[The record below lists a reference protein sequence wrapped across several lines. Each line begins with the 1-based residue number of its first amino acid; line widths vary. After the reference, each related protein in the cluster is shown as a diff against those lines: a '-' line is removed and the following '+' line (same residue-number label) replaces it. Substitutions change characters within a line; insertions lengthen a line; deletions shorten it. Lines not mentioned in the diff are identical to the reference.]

1 MTWLI
6 TSAVTNA
13 LVVIPLALIAYLV
26 ARYSKRPALAHLVW
40 AAVLVKLLTPPIVTI
55 PLPWQI
61 DPQAVLAK
69 LNEPSP
75 VPRDSASGAESTTR
89 NRVSG
94 HAAAPK
100 PEIAPKQVQ
109 AKRGAVVRKPSMSAR
124 KRALATDEA
133 KPKESP
139 ITTPMIVLYSL
150 GGIWVMGGVFMATRT
165 MYLAWRFQRSLK
177 KSRSDEFLNIRMG
190 RIAQAAGF
198 SNWPEV
204 VLLNGVF
211 SPMLWGMG
219 RRAKLVFPTELA
231 ARLDLAASDTLLLH
245 ELAHYSR
252 GDHWIRLLELA
263 AKMLFWWH
271 PVVWIVLKGIEAS
284 EEECADAWV
293 IERQHSPRR
302 TYAEALLAT
311 IDFLNEQSVALPPVA
326 TGLGEIS
333 LLRRRLTQIMRNEAT
348 IGLSPMGRLAV
359 IVLAL
364 LIAPTGPALFASSPR
379 PVRRPKLPTPLIDPT
394 LTSINIGS
402 EVGSAEIAEP
412 DPVETPKATII
423 APRTAQSLT
432 NRSAT
437 PWVPPSLWATAF
449 SPDGRYML
457 EARSHHDATRITLS
471 NLSDGFKVD
480 LSSDGIQCVSF
491 AGDGRFASGHQ
502 DGNVRVWDSATG
514 GIALNLKGSD
524 AVITSVA
531 FSRDGSLV
539 AAGNADGELLVWDAT
554 PSDDRTRYSRYEL
567 EPQNAAIACV
577 RWSEAGDRL
586 AISLAAW
593 NDASQPELLV
603 WNPAA
608 NEIMRRFSLDRPA
621 GAITWLGD
629 DSVLAANW
637 DGMASVWRLS
647 SGEVTSRM
655 EIDKNALS
663 AAAWSPDCP
672 LVAPQRARGLL
683 EMPK

>member
-13 LVVIPLALIAYLV
+13 LVVIPLAAIAYLV

-40 AAVLVKLLTPPIVTI
+40 AAVLVKLLTPPIFTI

-61 DPQAVLAK
+61 DPQALLAR
-69 LNEPSP
+69 LNEAPP
-75 VPRDSASGAESTTR
+75 AQNVAEVKEPTP
-89 NRVSG
+89 
-94 HAAAPK
+94 AAASTPRLEPVAAK
-100 PEIAPKQVQ
+100 AP
-109 AKRGAVVRKPSMSAR
+109 AKEGAVVRKPSMAAR
-124 KRALATDEA
+124 KRVQTLEEP
-133 KPKESP
+133 KRKESRP
-139 ITTPMIVLYSL
+139 LTTSIIALYSL
-150 GGIWVMGGVFMATRT
+150 GGIWVLGGVVLATRT
-165 MYLAWRFQRSLK
+165 LYLAWKFQRSLK

-190 RIAQAAGF
+190 RIAQASGF

-204 VLLNGVF
+204 VMLDGVF

-231 ARLDLAASDTLLLH
+231 ARLDLAACDTLLLH

-263 AKMLFWWH
+263 AKLCFWWH
-271 PVVWIVLKGIEAS
+271 PVVWIALKGIEAT

-348 IGLSPMGRLAV
+348 IGLSPTGRMTV

-364 LIAPTGPALFASSPR
+364 LVAPTGPALFASSPHT
-379 PVRRPKLPTPLIDPT
+379 VRRPKPPTPLVDPA
-394 LTSINIGS
+394 LTQVNIGS
-402 EVGSAEIAEP
+402 DVGSADLAEP
-412 DPVETPKATII
+412 TPVEAPKPSAV
-423 APRTAQSLT
+423 APRMVQSLT
-432 NRSAT
+432 NKSAT
-437 PWVPPSLWATAF
+437 PWVPPNLWATAL
-449 SPDGRYML
+449 SPDGRYKL
-457 EARSHHDATRITLS
+457 EARSGRDSTRITLS

-524 AVITSVA
+524 AAITSVA
-531 FSRDGSLV
+531 FSRDGTLV
-539 AAGNADGELLVWDAT
+539 AAGNVDGQLLVWDTA

-567 EPQNAAIACV
+567 EQQEAAIACV
-577 RWSEAGDRL
+577 RWSESGDRL
-586 AISLAAW
+586 AVSLAAW
-593 NDASQPELLV
+593 NDAAQPELLV
-603 WNPAA
+603 WNPVAD
-608 NEIMRRFSLDRPA
+608 EVTQRLSLDRPA
-621 GAITWLGD
+621 GAISWLGD
-629 DSVLAANW
+629 DSVLAAQW
-637 DGMASVWRLS
+637 DGLASVWQLS
-647 SGEVTSRM
+647 SGEVISRM
-655 EIDKNALS
+655 ELDKNALS

-672 LVAPQRARGLL
+672 LVRPQRAQGLL
-683 EMPK
+683 EMP

>member
-40 AAVLVKLLTPPIVTI
+40 AAVLVKLLTPPIFTI

-61 DPQAVLAK
+61 DPQALLAK
-69 LNEPSP
+69 LNEPAP
-75 VPRDSASGAESTTR
+75 VKTVVDVQPAAVSTTK
-89 NRVSG
+89 NNT
-94 HAAAPK
+94 PK
-100 PEIAPKQVQ
+100 PEIVADQ
-109 AKRGAVVRKPSMSAR
+109 AKPKEGSVVRKPSMAAR
-124 KRALATDEA
+124 KRAQESAVA
-133 KPKESP
+133 KPKMERP
-139 ITTPMIVLYSL
+139 LTTSMIVLYSF
-150 GGIWVMGGVFMATRT
+150 GGIWALGGVFMATRT
-165 MYLAWRFQRSLK
+165 LYLAWRFQRSLK
-177 KSRSDEFLNIRMG
+177 KARSEEFLNIRMG
-190 RIAQAAGF
+190 RIAQASGF

-204 VLLNGVF
+204 VMLDGVF

-263 AKMLFWWH
+263 AKLCFWWH
-271 PVVWIVLKGIEAS
+271 PVVWIALKGIEVA

-348 IGLSPMGRLAV
+348 IGLSPTGRMTV

-364 LIAPTGPALFASSPR
+364 LIAPTGPALFASAPR
-379 PVRRPKLPTPLIDPT
+379 VVRRPKPPTPLIDPT
-394 LTSINIGS
+394 VTVVSIGS
-402 EVGSAEIAEP
+402 DVGSDDIVGVEP
-412 DPVETPKATII
+412 IEAPKPAIV
-423 APRTAQSLT
+423 APRMVQSLT
-432 NRSAT
+432 NNSST
-437 PWVPPSLWATAF
+437 PWVPPSLWATSL
-449 SPDGRYML
+449 SPDGRYKL
-457 EARSHHDATRITLS
+457 EARSSRDATRITLT

-491 AGDGRFASGHQ
+491 TGDGRFASGHQ
-502 DGNVRVWDSATG
+502 DGNVRVWDSSTG

-524 AVITSVA
+524 AAITSVA
-531 FSRDGSLV
+531 FSRDGSFV
-539 AAGNADGELLVWDAT
+539 AAGNADGQVLVWDVT

-567 EPQNAAIACV
+567 EQHEAAIACV
-577 RWSEAGDRL
+577 RWSESGDRL

-593 NDASQPELLV
+593 NDAAQPELLV

-608 NEIMRRFSLDRPA
+608 DEVTQRFSLDRPA
-621 GAITWLGD
+621 GALDWLGD
-629 DSVLAANW
+629 DSILTANW
-637 DGMASVWRLS
+637 DGMASIWQLAT
-647 SGEVTSRM
+647 GEVSSRM
-655 EIDKNALS
+655 ELDKNSLS

-672 LVAPQRARGLL
+672 LVPQQRAQGLL
-683 EMPK
+683 ELPK

>member
-40 AAVLVKLLTPPIVTI
+40 AAVLVKLLTPPIFTI

-61 DPQAVLAK
+61 DPQALLAR
-69 LNEPSP
+69 LNEAPP
-75 VPRDSASGAESTTR
+75 PKTVVDVQLATARTAKAE
-89 NRVSG
+89 V
-94 HAAAPK
+94 PK
-100 PEIAPKQVQ
+100 PEIAAAKAQPKQ
-109 AKRGAVVRKPSMSAR
+109 GAVVRKPSMAAR
-124 KRALATDEA
+124 KRAQAAEES
-133 KPKESP
+133 KPKESRP
-139 ITTPMIVLYSL
+139 LTTSMIVLYSL
-150 GGIWVMGGVFMATRT
+150 GGIWALGGVFLATRT
-165 MYLAWRFQRSLK
+165 LYLAWRFQRSLK

-190 RIAQAAGF
+190 RIAQASGF

-204 VLLNGVF
+204 VLLDGVF

-263 AKMLFWWH
+263 AKLLFWWH
-271 PVVWIVLKGIEAS
+271 PVVWIALKGIEVA

-348 IGLSPMGRLAV
+348 IGLSPTGRMTV

-379 PVRRPKLPTPLIDPT
+379 VVRRPKPPMPLVDPT
-394 LTSINIGS
+394 VATISIGS
-402 EVGSAEIAEP
+402 DVGSADIVVPE
-412 DPVETPKATII
+412 PVETPKPTIA
-423 APRTAQSLT
+423 APRMVQSLT
-432 NRSAT
+432 NNSAT
-437 PWVPPSLWATAF
+437 PWVPPNLWATAL
-449 SPDGRYML
+449 SPDGRYKL
-457 EARSHHDATRITLS
+457 EARSGRDSTRITLS

-480 LSSDGIQCVSF
+480 LSSDGIRCVSF

-502 DGNVRVWDSATG
+502 DGNVRVWDSSTG
-514 GIALNLKGSD
+514 GIALNMKGSD
-524 AVITSVA
+524 APITSVA
-531 FSRDGSLV
+531 FSRDGTLV
-539 AAGNADGELLVWDAT
+539 AAGNADGQLLVWDAT

-567 EPQNAAIACV
+567 EQQEAAIACV
-577 RWSEAGDRL
+577 RWSETGDRL
-586 AISLAAW
+586 AISLAGW
-593 NDASQPELLV
+593 NDAAQPELLV
-603 WNPAA
+603 WNPTAD
-608 NEIMRRFSLDRPA
+608 EITQRLSLDRPA
-621 GAITWLGD
+621 GAIVWLGD
-629 DSVLAANW
+629 DSILAANW
-637 DGMASVWRLS
+637 DGMASVWQLS
-647 SGEVTSRM
+647 TGEVSSRM
-655 EIDKNALS
+655 ELDKNALS
-663 AAAWSPDCP
+663 AAAWSPECP
-672 LVAPQRARGLL
+672 LVPRQRAQGLL
-683 EMPK
+683 EMP